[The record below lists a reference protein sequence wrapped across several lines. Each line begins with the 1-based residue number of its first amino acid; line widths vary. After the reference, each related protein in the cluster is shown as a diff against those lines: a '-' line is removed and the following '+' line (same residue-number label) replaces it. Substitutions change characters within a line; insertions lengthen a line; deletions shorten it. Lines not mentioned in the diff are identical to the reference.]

1 MGARAGDLPL
11 LNRPR
16 SAEWQRIN
24 REEAEHNRRGNAAL
38 SMSQRLEL
46 GQRLSTQAVEL
57 LAAAHRAGLGPR
69 RAQSS

>member
-1 MGARAGDLPL
+1 MVARDVPL

-16 SAEWQRIN
+16 DPEWQRIN
-24 REEAEHNRRGNAAL
+24 REEAEDHRRANMAL
-38 SMSQRLEL
+38 SMSQRLDL

-69 RAQSS
+69 RTQPS